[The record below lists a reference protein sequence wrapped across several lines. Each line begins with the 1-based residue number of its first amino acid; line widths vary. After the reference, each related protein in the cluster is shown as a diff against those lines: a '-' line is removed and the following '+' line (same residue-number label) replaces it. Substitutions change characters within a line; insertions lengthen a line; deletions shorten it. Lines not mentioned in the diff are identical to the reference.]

1 MPESMPRLLFLLLL
15 LMGSTIKAQY
25 QSTEATLSAFPN
37 ESVLLVGAAGALAVA
52 FALDNQVQDWRGEAY
67 SPFMDDYVEPWGQE
81 FGLAGSLAFFGYAH
95 IAKDRKAGEV
105 SVALGR
111 ALVFSYL
118 GSNGLKM
125 VFRRS
130 RPNEIDYP
138 ENAWFQYD
146 GPPVV
151 TNSFPSGHA
160 TYVSSMATVL
170 TLSYPDHDW
179 VPWVAWGMAGLV
191 GFERVYNGRH
201 HPSDVIAGYILGY
214 YLGKMAIKPWK
225 IDAYFLPS
233 SAGFSVALD

>member
-1 MPESMPRLLFLLLL
+1 MALFAFTFLVLDISY
-15 LMGSTIKAQY
+15 GQNQI
-25 QSTEATLSAFPN
+25 EAPKKTKFEN
-37 ESVLLVGAAGALAVA
+37 EGLLLVGASGALLAA
-52 FALDNQVQDWRGEAY
+52 FAIDNEAQVWRGNSY
-67 SPFMDDYVEPWGQE
+67 SPFLDKYISPWGRE
-81 FGLAGSLAFFGYAH
+81 YSVIGSLAFFGYAH
-95 IAKDRKAGEV
+95 IAKDRKAGEA

-125 VFRRS
+125 IFRRS

-160 TYVSSMATVL
+160 TYVSSIATVL
-170 TLSYPDHDW
+170 TLSYPDSDW
-179 VPWVAWGMAGLV
+179 VPWLAWGMAGAV

-214 YLGKMAIKPWK
+214 YIGKLAMKPWK

-233 SAGFSVALD
+233 SAGISFALD